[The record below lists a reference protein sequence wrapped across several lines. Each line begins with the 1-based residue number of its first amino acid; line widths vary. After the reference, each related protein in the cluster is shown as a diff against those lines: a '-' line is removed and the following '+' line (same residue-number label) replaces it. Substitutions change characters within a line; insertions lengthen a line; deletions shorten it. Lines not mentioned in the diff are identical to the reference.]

1 MLKDSRIKTMV
12 ILAIVCIIPLV
23 LFCATGVL
31 PKNLEKDIR
40 KSQKISEEWIVEGNY
55 TDDMAAF
62 ISYPLDQSSHVFSVY
77 LNRSGLSFGYFF
89 RGGGSLWAVEEGIA
103 EFRFLK
109 NNGVAYISMNAH
121 NVERLEIDNGHDI
134 KVIEIHSNKP
144 FAIVV
149 SNQDGEVRFY
159 DVNGNVVDYY
169 RERF

>member
-1 MLKDSRIKTMV
+1 MIKDSRIKTMV

-62 ISYPLDQSSHVFSVY
+62 ISYPEDQSSHVFSVY
-77 LNRSGLSFGYFF
+77 LNHAGLSFGYFF
-89 RGGGSLWAVEEGIA
+89 RSGGSLGIVEDSIA
-103 EFRFLK
+103 EFQFLG
-109 NNGVAYISMNAH
+109 NNGVAYISMNAQ

-134 KVIEIHSNKP
+134 KVIEIDSNKP

-149 SNQDGEVRFY
+149 SNQDGAISFY
-159 DVNGNVVDYY
+159 DVDGNVVDYY